1 MYDEETRARA
11 VRLVRDHV
19 DSQFAAIKA
28 VAARLG
34 MSTKALRR
42 WVKQAEVDAGQA
54 VGVTSESAKEIRE
67 LKRKNAELDRPE
79 NVLGLGQA
87 GAVEAGTVGSGAH
100 RGDRRA
106 VRAGRALESVTI
118 NRSLTHNEGCTEP
131 APNLRRTRDGSATS
145 ISARCDGG
153 DTIKG
158 GPFDTDDRGF
168 RRSAAG
174 PGPWHRQ
181 PPH

>member
-1 MYDEETRARA
+1 M
-11 VRLVRDHV
+11 RDHV
-19 DSQFAAIKA
+19 GDYDSQFAAIKA
-28 VAARLG
+28 VAARLE
-34 MSTKALRR
+34 MSTEALRR
-42 WVKQAEVDAGQA
+42 WVRQAEVGAGQA

-131 APNLRRTRDGSATS
+131 GTVQLRP
-145 ISARCDGG
+145 SARGVTAGTRSRAVRSTPMIGG
-153 DTIKG
+153 SG
-158 GPFDTDDRGF
+158 APPPGLDRGIGNHHTDV
-168 RRSAAG
+168 AA
-174 PGPWHRQ
+174 
-181 PPH
+181 

>member
-1 MYDEETRARA
+1 MR
-11 VRLVRDHV
+11 
-19 DSQFAAIKA
+19 
-28 VAARLG
+28 
-34 MSTKALRR
+34 
-42 WVKQAEVDAGQA
+42 QAEVGAGQA

-131 APNLRRTRDGSATS
+131 GVVHS
-145 ISARCDGG
+145 
-153 DTIKG
+153 
-158 GPFDTDDRGF
+158 
-168 RRSAAG
+168 
-174 PGPWHRQ
+174 
-181 PPH
+181 